1 MNPRPSALLPDI
13 DGCISD
19 LSVALGSN
27 GLYTKREDLV
37 RYETGARYG
46 AGRAAF
52 VMRPTSTA
60 EVAAALKICV
70 QRHVTVVPQ
79 GANTGLVGAS
89 TPDESGRQAVLSFER
104 AASTLQLNHIN
115 RSIEVSPGVSL
126 SKLNDFLESYG
137 LWFPID
143 LGADPTVGG
152 MIATNT
158 GGTRFIRYGDV
169 RRNVLG
175 LEVVL
180 HDGTILNFM
189 DQVRKNN
196 TGLDAKQLFIG
207 TSGQF
212 GIVTRAILEV
222 HPLPQ
227 STATALIVPSSPAG
241 ALDIL
246 VDLEEHFGPQL
257 TSFEGISKTALSIA
271 LDGVP
276 QLRNPFLNEELPP
289 YSLLVEVSTWN
300 KGGGANLTVDE
311 ALGRELE
318 RAFEAGKIENA
329 FTQDAANLWSI
340 RHHISDSLK
349 LKGKVIALDVSV
361 SRDRFVQFRDEACEE
376 VKRLADFVLIAD
388 FGHLGDG
395 GVHFNMIWPHDVPHD
410 ADLVERLRTAVYD
423 LVAAHGGSFSA
434 EHGVGPFNAHYYKRY
449 VPSAKQTVEHLVA
462 EALAARSLGSK
473 LS

>member
-1 MNPRPSALLPDI
+1 MSPRPSAPLPDV
-13 DGCISD
+13 DGCISA
-19 LSVALGSN
+19 LSVALGGN

-37 RYETGARYG
+37 RYESGARYG
-46 AGRAAF
+46 AGRAAL

-60 EVAAALKICV
+60 EVAAALKICA
-70 QRHVTVVPQ
+70 RHHVTVVPQ

-89 TPDESGRQAVLSFER
+89 TPDASGQQAVLSFER
-104 AASTLQLNHIN
+104 AASTLQVNAIN
-115 RSIEVSPGVSL
+115 RSIEVSAGVSL
-126 SKLNDFLESYG
+126 SKLNDTLESYG

-175 LEVVL
+175 LEAVL
-180 HDGTILNFM
+180 HDGTVLNLM

-207 TSGQF
+207 TSGRF

-227 STATALIVPSSPAG
+227 NTATALIVPSTPAG

-257 TSFEGISKTALSIA
+257 TSFEGISKTALS
-271 LDGVP
+271 LVLEGVP
-276 QLRNPFLNEELPP
+276 QLRNPFLNEDLPP
-289 YSLLVEVSTWN
+289 YSLLVEVSTWSQN
-300 KGGGANLTVDE
+300 GGSVDE
-311 ALGRELE
+311 ALERELE

-361 SRDRFVQFRDEACEE
+361 PRDRFVQFRDEACEE
-376 VKRLADFVLIAD
+376 VRRLAHFVLIAD

-395 GVHFNMIWPHDVPHD
+395 GVHFNMIWPHEAPSD
-410 ADLVERLRTAVYD
+410 AELVERLRTAVYD

-434 EHGVGPFNAHYYKRY
+434 EHGIGPFNAHYYKRY

-462 EALAARSLGSK
+462 EALGAGSLGSK
-473 LS
+473 LP

>member
-1 MNPRPSALLPDI
+1 MSARPAPLPDL
-13 DGCISD
+13 DGCISA
-19 LSVALGSN
+19 LSVVLGKN
-27 GLYTKREDLV
+27 GLYTKREDLA

-52 VMRPTSTA
+52 VMRPSSTA
-60 EVAAALKICV
+60 EVAAALKICA
-70 QRHVTVVPQ
+70 QHHVIVVPQ

-104 AASTLQLNHIN
+104 AASTLKVNHIN
-115 RSIEVSPGVSL
+115 RSIEVSAGVSL
-126 SKLNDFLESYG
+126 SKLNDFLESHG

-143 LGADPTVGG
+143 LGADPTIGG

-180 HDGTILNFM
+180 YDGTILNFM
-189 DQVRKNN
+189 NEVRKDN

-207 TSGQF
+207 TSGQY
-212 GIVTRAILEV
+212 GIVTRAVLEV

-227 STATALIVPSSPAG
+227 NTATALIVPSSPAG

-246 VDLEEHFGPQL
+246 LELEEQFGPQL
-257 TSFEGISKTALSIA
+257 TSFEGISKTALA
-271 LDGVP
+271 AVLDGVP
-276 QLRNPFLNEELPP
+276 QLRNPFLNEQLPP

-300 KGGGANLTVDE
+300 KGGASLTVDE
-311 ALGRELE
+311 ALERELE

-361 SRDRFVQFRDEACEE
+361 PRDRFVEFRDEACAE

-395 GVHFNMIWPHDVPHD
+395 GVHFNMIWPDGVPYD
-410 ADLVERLRTAVYD
+410 AERVESLRTAVYD

-434 EHGVGPFNAHYYKRY
+434 EHGVGPFNAHYYERY
-449 VPSAKQTVEHLVA
+449 VPAAKQSIQHLIE
-462 EALAARSLGSK
+462 EALASRSLGNT